1 MATSDMYCNRDFE
14 NVRGQKLHFEVE
26 EDDMD
31 GLWVNLDL
39 YNDPSSKESGTT
51 AVFFCTIYE
60 GTDDLEE
67 IMEEFNE
74 CIEDIEDGYQTVL
87 DLIMLARKWYIE
99 KEDYV
104 DLNVGWRGP
113 GDTDGSDF
121 KYNWTEEDEDDSKD
135 DE

>member
-1 MATSDMYCNRDFE
+1 MAMSDMYCNRDFE

-51 AVFFCTIYE
+51 EVFFCAIYE

-74 CIEDIEDGYQTVL
+74 CIEDIENGYQTVL

-104 DLNVGWRGP
+104 DMNVGWRGP

-121 KYNWTEEDEDDSKD
+121 EYNWTEEDE
-135 DE
+135 E